1 MTIRMSD
8 DVKIV
13 PFQESWISKR
23 RKSEP
28 MIPGSPIGL
37 RDTFLFIFLRH
48 KMNLFEAAVRSVIV
62 VVKIMQCSVE
72 ASAFLY
78 ETMLLLSSTFAVT

>member
-1 MTIRMSD
+1 MTIRMSVRRQSSPFSGILD
-8 DVKIV
+8 IKKEKI
-13 PFQESWISKR
+13 R
-23 RKSEP
+23 AH
-28 MIPGSPIGL
+28 
-37 RDTFLFIFLRH
+37 DTRITYWSQRYVSIYFWRH
-48 KMNLFEAAVRSVIV
+48 KMDFFEAVVRSVIV

>member
-1 MTIRMSD
+1 
-8 DVKIV
+8 
-13 PFQESWISKR
+13 
-23 RKSEP
+23 
-28 MIPGSPIGL
+28 MIPGTLIGL
-37 RDTFLFIFLRH
+37 QDMLLLIFLDQQWISSR
-48 KMNLFEAAVRSVIV
+48 LLCARFIV

>member
-1 MTIRMSD
+1 
-8 DVKIV
+8 
-13 PFQESWISKR
+13 
-23 RKSEP
+23 
-28 MIPGSPIGL
+28 
-37 RDTFLFIFLRH
+37 
-48 KMNLFEAAVRSVIV
+48 MNLFEAAVRSVIV